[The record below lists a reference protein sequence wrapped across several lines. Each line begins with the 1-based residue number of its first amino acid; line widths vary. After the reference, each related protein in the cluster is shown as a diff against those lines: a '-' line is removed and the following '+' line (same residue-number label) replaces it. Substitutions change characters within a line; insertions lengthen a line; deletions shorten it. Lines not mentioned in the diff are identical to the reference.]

1 MHRNNALDCRFS
13 EKVVSRSQEVIRG
26 QKSRKRSNIEHKC
39 CFKGILVFYINS
51 DKLILLINEY
61 LIINVDLDR
70 GKTSCAWWRAMRSR
84 FTRTRRAPKAAR
96 ANHKSRSVSIY
107 EYQKILK
114 NRLIKSCSFKTPMEF
129 PEILPVFFESFI
141 NFQTFFLQ
149 KLPLK
154 FIA

>member
-1 MHRNNALDCRFS
+1 M
-13 EKVVSRSQEVIRG
+13 
-26 QKSRKRSNIEHKC
+26 
-39 CFKGILVFYINS
+39 
-51 DKLILLINEY
+51 
-61 LIINVDLDR
+61 IINVDLDR

-114 NRLIKSCSFKTPMEF
+114 NRLIKSCSFKTPKEF

-141 NFQTFFLQ
+141 NFQTFCTTITFEIYSNLNFNVCIFNLFMFFFYQ
-149 KLPLK
+149 ISFEKIFYFYEQLK
-154 FIA
+154 

>member
-1 MHRNNALDCRFS
+1 MTLGTSDFQ
-13 EKVVSRSQEVIRG
+13 KKQSQG
-26 QKSRKRSNIEHKC
+26 HKRSFELKNLEKGQITNINAALWKFSFC
-39 CFKGILVFYINS
+39 YINS

-141 NFQTFFLQ
+141 NFQTFSTAMTFGI
-149 KLPLK
+149 LK
-154 FIA
+154 P